1 MVRSDGGSLA
11 PMAERLVVIG
21 GDAAGMSAASQ
32 ARRRRDDLEIV
43 ALERGD
49 WTSYSACG
57 IPYLVAGEV
66 DDIDSLI
73 SRSPET
79 FRSEFRIDVRLR
91 HEVTGIDTDA
101 GEVEVH
107 DIEHGRNF
115 RLGYDQLM
123 IGTGGRA
130 IRPEIEGIDLDFVH
144 GVQTLGDAQRL
155 LDYAEGTQCG
165 HVVVVGAGYIGLEL
179 AEAFTM
185 WGADVTIVEQQSD
198 VMPSLDPDLGAL
210 ISAAMVRR
218 EIDVICDTTVT
229 GCEPG
234 RVHLGERIVEA
245 DMVVLGTGV
254 RPNSE
259 LAAEAG
265 IETGV
270 KGAIRVDRRQ
280 RASAAGVWSA
290 GDCAESTHFVS
301 GAPTYVALGTTAN
314 RQGRVAGINIGG
326 EYATFPG
333 VLATAA
339 SRFCALEVAR
349 TGLSADEARAA
360 GFEPVEALIESST
373 KAGYYPGSE
382 MITVKLVAE
391 RGSGRLLG
399 GQIVGGEGSA
409 KRIDVLATA
418 LMNRMSVDEIVD
430 LDLSYAPPF
439 GGVWDPVLV
448 AARRA
453 TRAVS
458 AAH

>member
-1 MVRSDGGSLA
+1 
-11 PMAERLVVIG
+11 
-21 GDAAGMSAASQ
+21 MSAASQ

-43 ALERGD
+43 VLERGD

-57 IPYLVAGEV
+57 IPYLIAGEV

-73 SRSPET
+73 SRTPDT
-79 FRSEFRIDVRLR
+79 FRNEFRIDARLR
-91 HEVTGIDTDA
+91 HEVTGIDTAA

-130 IRPEIEGIDLDFVH
+130 IRPRFEGVDLDFVH

-155 LDYAEGTQCG
+155 LDYAEDCHCG
-165 HVVVVGAGYIGLEL
+165 HVVVIGAGYIGLEL

-185 WGADVTIVEQQSD
+185 WGADVTVIEQQSD
-198 VMPSLDPDLGAL
+198 VLPTVDPEIGAL
-210 ISAAMVRR
+210 IGEAMRRR
-218 EIDVICDTTVT
+218 EIDVLCETTVS
-229 GCEPG
+229 GCELG
-234 RVHLGERIVEA
+234 RVHLPDRIVEA

-254 RPNSE
+254 RPNGE

-280 RASAAGVWSA
+280 RTSADGVWAA
-290 GDCAESTHFVS
+290 GDCAESTHLVS

-314 RQGRVAGINIGG
+314 RQGRVAGMNLGG

-333 VLATAA
+333 VLATSA
-339 SRFCALEVAR
+339 SRFCELEVAQ
-349 TGLSADEARAA
+349 TGLTAEEATAA
-360 GFEPVEALIESST
+360 AFDPVEALIESTT
-373 KAGYYPGSE
+373 KAGYYPGSST
-382 MITVKLVAE
+382 ITIKLVAE

-418 LMNRMSVDEIVD
+418 LMNHMSVHEMIE

-453 TRAVS
+453 AAAVD
-458 AAH
+458 AAS

>member
-1 MVRSDGGSLA
+1 
-11 PMAERLVVIG
+11 MAERLVVIG

-32 ARRRRDDLEIV
+32 ARRRCDDLEIV

-66 DDIDSLI
+66 EDIDSLI
-73 SRSPET
+73 SRTPDT
-79 FRSEFRIDVRLR
+79 FRNEFRIDVRLR
-91 HEVTGIDTDA
+91 HEVTGIDTAA
-101 GEVEVH
+101 GEIEVH
-107 DIEHGRNF
+107 DIDHGRDF
-115 RLGYDQLM
+115 RLGYDQLV

-130 IRPEIEGIDLDFVH
+130 IRPDFEGVDLDLVQ

-155 LDYAEGTQCG
+155 LDYAEECHCG

-198 VMPSLDPDLGAL
+198 VLPSLDPELGAL
-210 ISAAMVRR
+210 ISEAMKRR
-218 EIDVICDTTVT
+218 EIDVLCNTTVT
-229 GCEPG
+229 ACEAG
-234 RVHLGERIVEA
+234 RVHLSDRVLDA
-245 DMVVLGTGV
+245 DMVVLGIGV

-265 IETGV
+265 IEIGV
-270 KGAIRVDRRQ
+270 KSAIRVDRRQ
-280 RASAAGVWSA
+280 RTSAEGVWAA
-290 GDCAESTHFVS
+290 GDCAESTSFVS
-301 GAPTYVALGTTAN
+301 GAPTYVALGTAAN

-326 EYATFPG
+326 GYATSPG
-333 VLATAA
+333 VLGTAA

-349 TGLSADEARAA
+349 TGLTAEEASAS
-360 GFEPVEALIESST
+360 GFSPVEALIESRT

-382 MITVKLVAE
+382 PITIKLVAE

-418 LMNRMSVDEIVD
+418 IMNRMTVHEMID
-430 LDLSYAPPF
+430 LDLAYAPPF

-448 AARRA
+448 AARRTA
-453 TRAVS
+453 SAVQ
-458 AAH
+458 AAG

>member
-1 MVRSDGGSLA
+1 
-11 PMAERLVVIG
+11 MADRLVVIG

-32 ARRRRDDLEIV
+32 ARRRRDDMEIV

-73 SRSPET
+73 SRTPET
-79 FRSEFRIDVRLR
+79 FRNEFRIDVRLR
-91 HEVTGIDTDA
+91 HEVTGIDTES

-107 DIEHGRNF
+107 DIDHGRNF

-130 IRPEIEGIDLDFVH
+130 IRPDIGGVDLDFVQ

-155 LDYAEGTQCG
+155 LDYADECRCG

-198 VMPSLDPDLGAL
+198 VLPSLDPELGAL
-210 ISAAMVRR
+210 VGEAMKRH
-218 EIDVICDTTVT
+218 EIDVLCDTTVT
-229 GCEPG
+229 ACEAG
-234 RVHLGERIVEA
+234 RVHLADRVLDA
-245 DMVVLGTGV
+245 DMVVLGIGV
-254 RPNSE
+254 QPNSE
-259 LAAEAG
+259 LAADAG

-270 KGAIRVDRRQ
+270 RGAIRVDRRQ
-280 RASAAGVWSA
+280 QTSADGVWAA
-290 GDCAESTHFVS
+290 GDCAESTHLVS
-301 GAPTYVALGTTAN
+301 GEPTYVALGTTAN

-349 TGLSADEARAA
+349 TGLAADEAQAA
-360 GFEPVEALIESST
+360 GFEAVEALIESRT

-382 MITVKLVAE
+382 PITVKLVAE

-418 LMNRMSVDEIVD
+418 LMNRMTVHEMID

-448 AARRA
+448 AARRTA
-453 TRAVS
+453 AVVD
-458 AAH
+458 AAG